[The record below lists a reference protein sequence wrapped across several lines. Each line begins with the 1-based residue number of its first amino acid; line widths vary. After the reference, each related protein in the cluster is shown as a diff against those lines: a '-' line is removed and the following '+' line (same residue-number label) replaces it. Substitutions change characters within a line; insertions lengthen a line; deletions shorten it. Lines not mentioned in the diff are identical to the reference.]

1 MAEILTNTCLHLS
14 ILPPLQFVELKGNV
28 FRKMGKSNLF
38 QIACADVRERF
49 HYAVWLF
56 IIVCRNMSA
65 SGWQY
70 EDFLALLPDILLILL
85 AEIAVDWIKHAF
97 ISKFNVMLLM

>member
-1 MAEILTNTCLHLS
+1 
-14 ILPPLQFVELKGNV
+14 
-28 FRKMGKSNLF
+28 MGKSNLF

-49 HYAVWLF
+49 HYVVWLF

-70 EDFLALLPDILLILL
+70 GKAFSTYLVLRMHTVKLPMQVTVVASAL
-85 AEIAVDWIKHAF
+85 VN
-97 ISKFNVMLLM
+97 ISVNEFHGNPLMMQKSQNK